1 MKKFFIGI
9 DVSKETLDA
18 TFVFVGNL
26 DETSYLHTANSE
38 KGWREILS
46 WAKKVAKEHGC
57 KLSREEAWFCCENTG
72 SYSTGLCEFVTR
84 RKFDIAEC
92 HALDIKHS
100 MGLQRGKTDK
110 TDSKVIAEYAMRFS
124 DKLKPYVEPSSE
136 EKKLRALIDYRTDL
150 VRDRVSCRNRL
161 HSKSVLVGNKHNP
174 GIVRCDLEKRIK
186 ALTASIKKIE
196 AEIDELVQKVPEL
209 KEVYDIL
216 MSFKGVG
223 MVNAVTLMVRTSNF
237 KKFGLDAR
245 RIASYYGV
253 APFPKE
259 SGTSVRGKTQVSR
272 CADKNIKALLTQ
284 AAGAAVRH
292 NANLRQYYL
301 RTIERGKNHS
311 LALNNVKNKI
321 IHILVAMVR
330 NKTKYDP
337 DFFKNNYQKIGIA

>member
-18 TFVFVGNL
+18 TFIFVGELN
-26 DETSYLHTANSE
+26 ETSYLHTENSE
-38 KGWREILS
+38 KGWREVLS
-46 WAKKVAKEHGC
+46 WAKKEAKERRL

-92 HALDIKHS
+92 HALDIKRS
-100 MGLQRGKTDK
+100 MGLHRSKTDK
-110 TDSKVIAEYAMRFS
+110 TDSKLIAEYAMRFS
-124 DKLKPYVEPSSE
+124 DRLKPYVEPSPE
-136 EKKLRALIDYRTDL
+136 EKKLKALIDYRTDL

-161 HSKSVLVGNKHNP
+161 HSKSVLIGNKHNP
-174 GIVRCDLEKRIK
+174 GVVRCDLEKRIK
-186 ALTASIKKIE
+186 ALTVSIKRIEDEIE
-196 AEIDELVQKVPEL
+196 ALVRSVPEL

-216 MSFKGVG
+216 ISFNGVG
-223 MVNAVTLMVRTSNF
+223 LVNAITLMVRTSNF

-259 SGTSVRGKTQVSR
+259 SGTSVRGRTQVSR

-284 AAGAAVRH
+284 AAGAAVRT
-292 NANLRQYYL
+292 NAYLRQYYL
-301 RTIERGKNHS
+301 RTIGKGKHRM

-321 IHILVAMVR
+321 LHILVAMVR